1 MACRFWMRCQNFER
15 LAVATMYKT
24 PGVYINELNAFP
36 NSVVEV
42 PTAVPAFFGYTETAP
57 TPNVPTRISSLAEY
71 LLLFGGAPK
80 TKFTYTKGGTV
91 APVAA
96 GKFLLYPGIRLF
108 FDNGGGPCWIVSV
121 GTADAD
127 TTKKKDDFLGALT
140 ALEKIQEPT
149 ILVAPDA
156 VLLDRASW
164 QEVCQQMIAHCAK
177 MQSRVSILDVYS
189 GDVARTNNDS
199 NDVITLFRNAVTDSL
214 NYAQTYYPWV
224 KTSVYDDTDV
234 DFSRFD
240 DSISVLKS
248 DLDDEAKKLVPDA
261 ADPKQKAL
269 LTLNALLIQAAT
281 GTQQAKPDAGK
292 QPEQA
297 AAGTASTPT
306 PTPSQVHRSL
316 WQVSPLYKS
325 VLGSIKDI
333 LNVQPPSAAMAGVY
347 ARVDAKQGVFKAPA
361 NTGINSVLS
370 PTVNISSEEQEDLN
384 SPLDGKAVNAIRAF
398 VGRGVLVWGARTL
411 DGNSQDWRY
420 INVRR
425 TIIMLEQS
433 IKFASLAYVFEP
445 NTPSTWVTVRN
456 MISNFLTNQW
466 KAGALFGAKPEEAYN
481 VDVGLG
487 STMTGNDILD
497 GYMRVTVK
505 VALVRPAEFI
515 VLTFQQKMQTS

>member
-1 MACRFWMRCQNFER
+1 
-15 LAVATMYKT
+15 MYKT

-42 PTAVPAFFGYTETAP
+42 PTAVPAFIGYTEMAP
-57 TPNVPTRISSLAEY
+57 TPNEPTRISSLAEY

-80 TKFTYTKGGTV
+80 TKFTYTKGGAV

-108 FDNGGGPCWIVSV
+108 FDNGGGPCWIVSIGKAV
-121 GTADAD
+121 AD
-127 TTKKKDDFLGALT
+127 TTKAKADFVNALT

-149 ILVAPDA
+149 MLIAPDA
-156 VLLDRASW
+156 VLLDRAGW
-164 QEVCQQMIAHCAK
+164 QEVCQQMLAHCDK
-177 MQSRVSILDVYS
+177 MQSRISIFDIYD
-189 GDVARTNNDS
+189 GATARTNNDS
-199 NDVITLFRNAVTDSL
+199 TDVITLFRNAVTDSL
-214 NYAQTYYPWV
+214 NYGQAYYPWV
-224 KTSVYDDTDV
+224 NTSVFDDTDV
-234 DFSRFD
+234 DFSRLD

-248 DLDDEAKKLVPDA
+248 DLDDEAKQTVPEA
-261 ADPKQKAL
+261 TDPKQKAL
-269 LTLNALLIQAAT
+269 LALNALLAAP
-281 GTQQAKPDAGK
+281 ADSKDSKDNKDGK
-292 QPEQA
+292 QSTQA
-297 AAGTASTPT
+297 TAGAAPTPT
-306 PTPSQVHRSL
+306 PTQVHRSL
-316 WQVSPLYKS
+316 WQISPLYKS
-325 VLGSIKDI
+325 VMGSIKDL

-347 ARVDAKQGVFKAPA
+347 ARIDGQQGVFKAPA
-361 NTGINSVLS
+361 NTGIMSVLS
-370 PTVNISSEEQEDLN
+370 PCVNISSEEQEDLN

-466 KAGALFGAKPEEAYN
+466 KAGALFGAKPEEAYS

-487 STMTGNDILD
+487 STMTGDDILN